1 MEEMP
6 VMTVPDTENKDNFII
21 VQDKSDHDLSSQE
34 AEDENLKLNDL
45 ENEIDEFDLS
55 SISAKAMSREE
66 IIAAA
71 EAAAF
76 AEEN

>member
-1 MEEMP
+1 MQLKKD
-6 VMTVPDTENKDNFII
+6 DTPKT
-21 VQDKSDHDLSSQE
+21 
-34 AEDENLKLNDL
+34 ENLKLNDL